1 MPNPVEVVKRAAV
14 EAVEAQKPVYL
25 LFGQVISTSPLKIQV
40 DQKSI
45 YTEKMLVLTRNVT
58 DFEVDMTVNHQTCES
73 SHSHKVSG
81 TALSASHFHSVSG
94 NAIPAE
100 HGHTVTALTDD
111 GHQVDGEAN
120 PVSHE
125 HGVVGTAQST
135 SHDHDLDGL
144 ALATGHSHNYR
155 GKKKFKVHN
164 ALIKGDW
171 VLLGRIQGGKR
182 FVVIDRIKPIPELKG
197 EWL

>member
-58 DFEVDMTVNHQTCES
+58 DFEVDMTV
-73 SHSHKVSG
+73 SHITLNRAGGSG
-81 TALSASHFHSVSG
+81 DPAFASH
-94 NAIPAE
+94 N
-100 HGHTVTALTDD
+100 
-111 GHQVDGEAN
+111 
-120 PVSHE
+120 
-125 HGVVGTAQST
+125 
-135 SHDHDLDGL
+135 HD
-144 ALATGHSHNYR
+144 YK

>member
-14 EAVEAQKPVYL
+14 EAVEQSKPVHL
-25 LFGQVISTSPLKIQV
+25 LFGQVISASPLKIQV

-58 DFEVDMTVNHQTCES
+58 DFEVDMTV
-73 SHSHKVSG
+73 SHITLQRSG
-81 TALSASHFHSVSG
+81 GSG
-94 NAIPAE
+94 DPAF
-100 HGHTVTALTDD
+100 A
-111 GHQVDGEAN
+111 A
-120 PVSHE
+120 
-125 HGVVGTAQST
+125 
-135 SHDHDLDGL
+135 HDHD
-144 ALATGHSHNYR
+144 YK

>member
-1 MPNPVEVVKRAAV
+1 MNLLPNPVEVVKRAAV
-14 EAVEAQKPVYL
+14 EAVEAQKPVHL
-25 LFGQVISTSPLKIQV
+25 LFGQVISVSPLKIQV

-58 DFEVDMTVNHQTCES
+58 DFEVDMTV
-73 SHSHKVSG
+73 SHITLNRAGGSG
-81 TALSASHFHSVSG
+81 DPAFASH
-94 NAIPAE
+94 N
-100 HGHTVTALTDD
+100 
-111 GHQVDGEAN
+111 
-120 PVSHE
+120 
-125 HGVVGTAQST
+125 
-135 SHDHDLDGL
+135 HD
-144 ALATGHSHNYR
+144 YK

>member
-14 EAVEAQKPVYL
+14 EAVEAQKPVHL
-25 LFGQVISTSPLKIQV
+25 LFGQVISASPLKIQV

-58 DFEVDMTVNHQTCES
+58 DFEVDMTV
-73 SHSHKVSG
+73 SHIALNRAGGSG
-81 TALSASHFHSVSG
+81 DPAFASH
-94 NAIPAE
+94 N
-100 HGHTVTALTDD
+100 
-111 GHQVDGEAN
+111 
-120 PVSHE
+120 
-125 HGVVGTAQST
+125 
-135 SHDHDLDGL
+135 HD
-144 ALATGHSHNYR
+144 YK

-182 FVVIDRIKPIPELKG
+182 FVVMYGQCEATARMGYLPANKAAKLNPIDALRYD
-197 EWL
+197 

>member
-1 MPNPVEVVKRAAV
+1 MPNPVEVVKKAAV
-14 EAVEAQKPVYL
+14 EAVEQSKPVHL
-25 LFGQVISTSPLKIQV
+25 LFGQVISASPLKIQV

-58 DFEVDMTVNHQTCES
+58 DYEVDMTV
-73 SHSHKVSG
+73 SHITLQRSG
-81 TALSASHFHSVSG
+81 GSG
-94 NAIPAE
+94 DPAF
-100 HGHTVTALTDD
+100 A
-111 GHQVDGEAN
+111 A
-120 PVSHE
+120 
-125 HGVVGTAQST
+125 
-135 SHDHDLDGL
+135 HDHDYKG
-144 ALATGHSHNYR
+144 R
-155 GKKKFKVHN
+155 KKFKVHN